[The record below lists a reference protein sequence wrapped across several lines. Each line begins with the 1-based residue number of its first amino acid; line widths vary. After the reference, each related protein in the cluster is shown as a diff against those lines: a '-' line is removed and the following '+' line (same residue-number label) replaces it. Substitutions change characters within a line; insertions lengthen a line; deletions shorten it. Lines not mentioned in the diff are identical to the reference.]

1 MKNLVAPNFGV
12 NFSEAISSIHNW
24 KDNSW
29 HFLGFL
35 NSFQIWDFPFWLF
48 TTVLLLPLLHEV
60 HLLCSVQTDQ
70 NVCASSK
77 GWVALTYHI
86 SLHPSLAFSPPYIM
100 AIGSR
105 RIYFGVTWSLQNQ
118 PNNLICRRIMHFILW
133 WSKTYKAFVAKVL
146 KDLTESVRNT
156 IHHKQK
162 SWKYEIQLKRN
173 VQSKKKLNLCQTPHP
188 PSLQG
193 VFFLLNGST

>member
-29 HFLGFL
+29 HFFGFL

-118 PNNLICRRIMHFILW
+118 PNDLICHNYAFYPVMIQDIQSLCDKGAKGFNRISEEH
-133 WSKTYKAFVAKVL
+133 
-146 KDLTESVRNT
+146 NT
-156 IHHKQK
+156 
-162 SWKYEIQLKRN
+162 S
-173 VQSKKKLNLCQTPHP
+173 
-188 PSLQG
+188 
-193 VFFLLNGST
+193 